1 MKTKHYYFFFLLLF
15 SVIEKPSFADNTWW
29 AQTPSGHYIL
39 VSLNYHT
46 NKCTVVAP
54 AYYTDATDSWG
65 NHTKPTG
72 NLVIPNRIPY
82 RYETE
87 HGDTVIYYD
96 IVEIGDYAFY
106 GCDSLTSVTLPNN
119 VKVIWNRAFMD
130 CHQLTSITFGD
141 SLYLISH
148 YAFYRCTN
156 LASINIPN
164 TVYICGEHSFDS
176 CINMTTA
183 VVRSQIVDYDAF
195 AHCYNLAS
203 LTLGDSVHIIEVG
216 SFSENNLTEVTIPPS
231 MQDMGY
237 IISSSIT
244 TVNYNA
250 DSCYHG
256 GFGGCSNLA
265 TLNIG
270 NNVKMIPIGAFSSC
284 PALTSVTIPKSVKI
298 IEGGAF
304 ADDYNLTTVYF
315 NADSCIQ
322 MTSSQYE
329 VGPVF
334 NNCHNLTTVYV
345 GNNVKTIPDHAF
357 GGRQNISHV
366 FLGDSVSSI
375 GNSSFSGCHSL
386 QRIQFPSSVRRI
398 GNSSF
403 HQCRSFDTLYMGT
416 NVSYIGSYSFSS
428 STNLTTVF
436 CGDTVLDIG
445 DHAFAYCP
453 NLVLFKINTV
463 TPPNIGNNC
472 FDNVHSDFVIIVPR
486 DSYNSYCISWND
498 YENHIHPDKCLLSV
512 STNGLGQVEGS
523 GLYNYGDTIIV
534 RALDTGLCHFHHW
547 SDGNTCDSMLIVL
560 ISDTTITAF
569 FEFDCDSIVNQLPIS
584 ADFTQ
589 CWATE
594 GGAAIAG
601 TSRASLN
608 GSGQTLTS
616 PWMSTSAGTVYY
628 TFTDRRDTTGAL
640 WYNGDS
646 VVYYDVSVETAEGVV
661 STTHWNSENHSMN
674 YISHFPNPGMPFHL
688 VFTYTDTRA
697 VNLHYIENLE
707 VYAYDLT
714 LVVEG
719 PTDVNMGDTTT
730 YTAHVTMPDDG
741 LTTYWDWT
749 LYDQIYQ
756 SVPDS
761 IATVIASTDST
772 RTIVWHSLG
781 HFHLC
786 TSVQKYI
793 PQSVWQFHHHYITV
807 NDTTSIT
814 PIAVDC
820 DSISLPYEAD
830 FTQCWAA
837 EGGASII
844 DSNHASITSAGQKI
858 TSPWMQSVAGN
869 TYLAW
874 TQQREGDCNYE
885 TEQFVITIEDE
896 NGVVQSWTESAGNWG
911 SSVNNFTSP
920 GGPIRVSFEYIGS
933 NIVPSFRI
941 SDVAIYSY
949 FIEMEIESPAIAQIG
964 DTVTLVAHASL
975 QNGDSLDGKYWYMFD
990 AARHYYS
997 LPPYDDDT
1005 TVTIVSQTDNTLS
1018 LVWNSVGRYSVTING
1033 YKNVFRGHNA
1043 YANAS
1048 QDINIVNHSF
1058 YEEDSIYYTSET
1070 KDTVIGC
1077 HPQLHSANLP
1087 ESVRVI
1093 KDSAFFNLDN
1103 LSSVSLPDG
1112 LEQIGKMAFAWNQG
1126 ITEISLP
1133 RGLQY
1138 VGDNAFWWDTNLVV
1152 INFNADSCRV
1162 MSPSTASDG
1171 NYWPVFI
1178 GCDNVTT
1185 INIGENVTR
1194 IPDRAFSYCSKLRG
1208 TLVIPDAVTYIGTSA
1223 FYHWY
1228 ENWEADNDTFQVVLG
1243 SGLTEIGDY
1252 AFGCPRSQ
1260 LSSVI
1265 SRAAVPPTIYEQ
1277 TFYRYGPE
1285 YTPVLWVPCGST
1297 QAYRTAQHWNR
1308 IEDILEDCDGIEN
1321 PSEENNMK
1329 VYSISGNIV
1338 VTNAP
1343 DEIVTIYDMMGR
1355 VVFSSSIT
1363 NENVHLPMPSAG
1375 VYMVKIGSLPA
1386 QKVVVMR

>member
-1 MKTKHYYFFFLLLF
+1 MKTNYYYFFFLLIF
-15 SVIEKPSFADNTWW
+15 SVIENPSFADNTWW
-29 AQTPSGHYIL
+29 AQTPSGHSIL
-39 VSLNYHT
+39 VSLNYQT
-46 NKCTVVAP
+46 YKCTVVAP
-54 AYYTDATDSWG
+54 ANHTDAVDSWG
-65 NHTKPTG
+65 NYAKPKG
-72 NLVIPNRIPY
+72 DLVIPNRIPY
-82 RYETE
+82 HFETE
-87 HGDTVIYYD
+87 HGDTIIYYD
-96 IVEIGDYAFY
+96 IVEIGEYAFY
-106 GCDSLTSVTLPNN
+106 GCDSLTSVTLPTN

-148 YAFYRCTN
+148 YAFFRCTN

-176 CINMTTA
+176 CINMTNA
-183 VVRSQIVDYDAF
+183 VVRSQIVNSDAF

-203 LTLGDSVHIIEVG
+203 LTLGDSVYILEVG
-216 SFSENNLTEVTIPPS
+216 SFSGNNLTEVTIPPS
-231 MQDMGY
+231 IQDMGY

-270 NNVKMIPIGAFSSC
+270 DNVKMIPIGAFSSC
-284 PALTSVTIPKSVKI
+284 PALTSVTIPKTVKI

-304 ADDYNLTTVYF
+304 ADDSNLTTVYF

-322 MTSSQYE
+322 MASSQYE

-334 NNCHNLTTVYV
+334 DNCNNLTTVYV

-366 FLGDSVSSI
+366 FLGDSVASI

-463 TPPNIGNNC
+463 TPPIIGNNC

-486 DSYNSYCISWND
+486 DSYNSYCISWNN
-498 YENHIHPDKCLLSV
+498 YENNIHPDKCLLSV
-512 STNGLGQVEGS
+512 STNGMGSTEGS

-534 RALDTGLCHFHHW
+534 RAFDTGLCHFHYW
-547 SDGNTCDSMLIVL
+547 SDGSTCDSMLIVL
-560 ISDTTITAF
+560 IRDTAITAF
-569 FEFDCDSIVNQLPIS
+569 FEYDCDSIVNQLPYT
-584 ADFTQ
+584 ANFTQ
-589 CWATE
+589 CWT
-594 GGAAIAG
+594 
-601 TSRASLN
+601 
-608 GSGQTLTS
+608 
-616 PWMSTSAGTVYY
+616 
-628 TFTDRRDTTGAL
+628 
-640 WYNGDS
+640 
-646 VVYYDVSVETAEGVV
+646 
-661 STTHWNSENHSMN
+661 
-674 YISHFPNPGMPFHL
+674 
-688 VFTYTDTRA
+688 
-697 VNLHYIENLE
+697 
-707 VYAYDLT
+707 
-714 LVVEG
+714 
-719 PTDVNMGDTTT
+719 
-730 YTAHVTMPDDG
+730 
-741 LTTYWDWT
+741 
-749 LYDQIYQ
+749 
-756 SVPDS
+756 
-761 IATVIASTDST
+761 
-772 RTIVWHSLG
+772 
-781 HFHLC
+781 
-786 TSVQKYI
+786 
-793 PQSVWQFHHHYITV
+793 
-807 NDTTSIT
+807 
-814 PIAVDC
+814 
-820 DSISLPYEAD
+820 
-830 FTQCWAA
+830 A

-844 DSNHASITSAGQKI
+844 DSNHASITSTGQKI

-1093 KDSAFFNLDN
+1093 KDSAFFSLDN

-1223 FYHWY
+1223 FFHWY
-1228 ENWEADNDTFQVVLG
+1228 ENWEADNDTLQVVLG

-1308 IEDILEDCDGIEN
+1308 IEDIREDCDGVEN

-1329 VYSISGNIV
+1329 AYSISGNIV

-1355 VVFSSSIT
+1355 VVLSSSIT

>member
-1 MKTKHYYFFFLLLF
+1 MYYSYKGAF
-15 SVIEKPSFADNTWW
+15 S
-29 AQTPSGHYIL
+29 G
-39 VSLNYHT
+39 
-46 NKCTVVAP
+46 CT
-54 AYYTDATDSWG
+54 
-65 NHTKPTG
+65 
-72 NLVIPNRIPY
+72 
-82 RYETE
+82 
-87 HGDTVIYYD
+87 
-96 IVEIGDYAFY
+96 
-106 GCDSLTSVTLPNN
+106 SLTSVTLPANVRIIGNN
-119 VKVIWNRAFMD
+119 SFYGCSNLSNVVFPDTIEKIGAFAFSR
-130 CHQLTSITFGD
+130 CGLTSLVLPEYVEQLNYAVFSKCT
-141 SLYLISH
+141 SLSYVTIK
-148 YAFYRCTN
+148 
-156 LASINIPN
+156 NIEQIGWA
-164 TVYICGEHSFDS
+164 TFDS
-176 CINMTTA
+176 CI
-183 VVRSQIVDYDAF
+183 
-195 AHCYNLAS
+195 S
-203 LTLGDSVHIIEVG
+203 LTTVNFNADSCWYGAGTGYNIYVYSTAPETING
-216 SFSENNLTEVTIPPS
+216 RLWSNCPNLTTINIGNNVKLLKSDIFNGVSGITEITIPPAVKNMS
-231 MQDMGY
+231 GAFNQCTGL
-237 IISSSIT
+237 T

-250 DSCYHG
+250 KECVASSP
-256 GFGGCSNLA
+256 FSGCLNL
-265 TLNIG
+265 TNLNIG
-270 NNVKMIPIGAFSSC
+270 DSVEVIPYNFMSGITSLHDTLVLSGSVREIGYNAFSNVVFSAVFVNSQTPPVLGETAFSGTNNTDLYVPCGTGTLYATTDWGNFRRIIDPQINIIVNAAAHGIAEIVASPSC
-284 PALTSVTIPKSVKI
+284 QSDTAVIRAV
-298 IEGGAF
+298 
-304 ADDYNLTTVYF
+304 
-315 NADSCIQ
+315 ADSG
-322 MTSSQYE
+322 Y
-329 VGPVF
+329 
-334 NNCHNLTTVYV
+334 
-345 GNNVKTIPDHAF
+345 
-357 GGRQNISHV
+357 R
-366 FLGDSVSSI
+366 
-375 GNSSFSGCHSL
+375 
-386 QRIQFPSSVRRI
+386 
-398 GNSSF
+398 
-403 HQCRSFDTLYMGT
+403 FD
-416 NVSYIGSYSFSS
+416 
-428 STNLTTVF
+428 
-436 CGDTVLDIG
+436 
-445 DHAFAYCP
+445 
-453 NLVLFKINTV
+453 
-463 TPPNIGNNC
+463 
-472 FDNVHSDFVIIVPR
+472 
-486 DSYNSYCISWND
+486 
-498 YENHIHPDKCLLSV
+498 
-512 STNGLGQVEGS
+512 
-523 GLYNYGDTIIV
+523 
-534 RALDTGLCHFHHW
+534 HW
-547 SDGNTCDSMLIVL
+547 SDGDSNNPRTLVL
-560 ISDTTITAF
+560 TSDTILTAYF
-569 FEFDCDSIVNQLPIS
+569 DELPIDCDSVLLTLPIVV
-584 ADFTQ
+584 DFTQ

-661 STTHWNSENHSMN
+661 STTHWNSENHSIN

-781 HFHLC
+781 YFHLC
-786 TSVQKYI
+786 TTVQKYI

-830 FTQCWAA
+830 FTQCWTA

-1171 NYWPVFI
+1171 NYCPVFI

-1228 ENWEADNDTFQVVLG
+1228 ENWEADNDTLQVVLG

-1277 TFYRYGPE
+1277 TFYRYGQ

-1308 IEDILEDCDGIEN
+1308 IEDIREDCDGIEN

-1355 VVFSSSIT
+1355 VVLSSSIT
-1363 NENVHLPMPSAG
+1363 NENVHLPLPSAG

>member
-1 MKTKHYYFFFLLLF
+1 MLYAAFACSAWAYDGYVSSGGSNPNGRIYYNIVNYGSYHYATI
-15 SVIEKPSFADNTWW
+15 VNPG
-29 AQTPSGHYIL
+29 SGGL
-39 VSLNYHT
+39 D
-46 NKCTVVAP
+46 
-54 AYYTDATDSWG
+54 AY
-65 NHTKPTG
+65 KPTG
-72 NLVIPNRIPY
+72 
-82 RYETE
+82 
-87 HGDTVIYYD
+87 D
-96 IVEIGDYAFY
+96 I
-106 GCDSLTSVTLPNN
+106 T
-119 VKVIWNRAFMD
+119 
-130 CHQLTSITFGD
+130 
-141 SLYLISH
+141 
-148 YAFYRCTN
+148 
-156 LASINIPN
+156 IPN
-164 TVYICGEHSFDS
+164 T
-176 CINMTTA
+176 
-183 VVRSQIVDYDAF
+183 
-195 AHCYNLAS
+195 
-203 LTLGDSVHIIEVG
+203 
-216 SFSENNLTEVTIPPS
+216 
-231 MQDMGY
+231 
-237 IISSSIT
+237 IS
-244 TVNYNA
+244 
-250 DSCYHG
+250 HG
-256 GFGGCSNLA
+256 GD
-265 TLNIG
+265 TYDVTNIG
-270 NNVKMIPIGAFSSC
+270 GYAFSGYSG
-284 PALTSVTIPKSVKI
+284 LTSVTIPNTVTLI
-298 IEGGAF
+298 GLEAF
-304 ADDYNLTTVYF
+304 RNCTGLTTVVLPNGLTF
-315 NADSCIQ
+315 IGESAFRDCSAL
-322 MTSSQYE
+322 TSISIPNTVTS
-329 VGPVF
+329 VGKMAFYGCTSLTSLTIGSGLTVIDEETF
-334 NNCHNLTTVYV
+334 RNCSALVSV
-345 GNNVKTIPDHAF
+345 TIP
-357 GGRQNISHV
+357 GN
-366 FLGDSVSSI
+366 VSTI
-375 GNSSFSGCHSL
+375 GYYSFSGCSNLSSATIGNGVDSIVAYAFNACGLTAISL
-386 QRIQFPSSVRRI
+386 PSSVVSIDASAFSRCNDLAMMAVANNNPVFDSRDSCNAIIETATNTLVAGCNTSTIPSSVSSVGEAAFYYRTGLTSISIPEGVTSLQDGAFGYTGLTSVTIPASVASI
-398 GNSSF
+398 GMMTFYNCSSLSEIHALGQVAPTVGNNAF
-403 HQCRSFDTLYMGT
+403 YHVYATVYIPCGSRPSYVARWTSFSNFVSEGDFPYTVIAVSNDTTMGT
-416 NVSYIGSYSFSS
+416 VQIAGTPTCDSPQVILSATANEGFLFLYWSD
-428 STNLTTVF
+428 
-436 CGDTVLDIG
+436 GDTASQRTI
-445 DHAFAYCP
+445 
-453 NLVLFKINTV
+453 TV
-463 TPPNIGNNC
+463 TQDTVQTAYFAEWSC
-472 FDNVHSDFVIIVPR
+472 D
-486 DSYNSYCISWND
+486 
-498 YENHIHPDKCLLSV
+498 LLSV
-512 STNGLGQVEGS
+512 PLPYTANFTQCWTPSGGATVMPNGSVRLNGLGQKVTSPSIVIPDSVATNPYFFYYISRPNPDGS
-523 GLYNYGDTIIV
+523 DQYAELDDTVSFRWLVNSQVHRSLSFSDTYLSFNDILFQQSYAGQTIQLELEYTGNDTLPIYLEAVDMYQYDILLNINGPSYANVGDTVTFSAQVQMPGGQQPDVLSWYDQDWNYLGDSNSIQKYWNTPGNYAVYVQVFKYGLYNGHY
-534 RALDTGLCHFHHW
+534 A
-547 SDGNTCDSMLIVL
+547 
-560 ISDTTITAF
+560 
-569 FEFDCDSIVNQLPIS
+569 S
-584 ADFTQ
+584 ADR
-589 CWATE
+589 W
-594 GGAAIAG
+594 
-601 TSRASLN
+601 L
-608 GSGQTLTS
+608 
-616 PWMSTSAGTVYY
+616 
-628 TFTDRRDTTGAL
+628 
-640 WYNGDS
+640 
-646 VVYYDVSVETAEGVV
+646 
-661 STTHWNSENHSMN
+661 
-674 YISHFPNPGMPFHL
+674 
-688 VFTYTDTRA
+688 
-697 VNLHYIENLE
+697 
-707 VYAYDLT
+707 
-714 LVVEG
+714 
-719 PTDVNMGDTTT
+719 
-730 YTAHVTMPDDG
+730 
-741 LTTYWDWT
+741 
-749 LYDQIYQ
+749 
-756 SVPDS
+756 
-761 IATVIASTDST
+761 
-772 RTIVWHSLG
+772 
-781 HFHLC
+781 
-786 TSVQKYI
+786 
-793 PQSVWQFHHHYITV
+793 YITV
-807 NDTTSIT
+807 LDTTPVPPT
-814 PIAVDC
+814 DC
-820 DSISLPYEAD
+820 DSISLPYTAD
-830 FTQCWAA
+830 FTQCWTA

-896 NGVVQSWTESAGNWG
+896 NGVVLSWTEFAGNWG

-1093 KDSAFFNLDN
+1093 KDSTFFNLDN

-1228 ENWEADNDTFQVVLG
+1228 ENWEADNDTLQVVLG

-1265 SRAAVPPTIYEQ
+1265 SRAALPPTIYEQ

-1297 QAYRTAQHWNR
+1297 LAYRTAQHWNR
-1308 IEDILEDCDGIEN
+1308 IEDIREDCDGIEN

-1355 VVFSSSIT
+1355 VVLSSSIT